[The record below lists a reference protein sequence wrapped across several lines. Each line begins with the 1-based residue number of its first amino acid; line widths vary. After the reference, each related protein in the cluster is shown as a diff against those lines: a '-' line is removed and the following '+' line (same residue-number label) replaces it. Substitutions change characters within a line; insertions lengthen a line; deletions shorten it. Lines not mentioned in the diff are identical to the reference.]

1 MQMTEETAMRWSLL
15 GKRPVPPSPSWLY
28 VVLAFLL
35 AVETFLVAP
44 DVYPLYMAVAVIA
57 AGAWASYTAI
67 AAKSLFGLTVLPVAL
82 LWLNPIFGGDWF
94 TSLNAMMFLSHSA
107 MAMMFALV
115 AYTHLARERRP
126 K

>member
-1 MQMTEETAMRWSLL
+1 MTEQTAMQWTLL

-35 AVETFLVAP
+35 AIETFLVAQE
-44 DVYPLYMAVAVIA
+44 VYPIYMAVAVIA

-67 AAKSLFGLTVLPVAL
+67 AAKSIFGLSVLPVSL
-82 LWLNPIFGGDWF
+82 LWLNPLLGGDWF
-94 TSLNAMMFLSHSA
+94 TSLNATMFLSHSA

>member
-1 MQMTEETAMRWSLL
+1 MTEDTAMWTLL
-15 GKRPVPPSPSWLY
+15 GKRPVPPSPSWVY

-44 DVYPLYMAVAVIA
+44 DVYPLYISVAVVV

-67 AAKSLFGLTVLPVAL
+67 AAKSLFGLSVLPVSL

-94 TSLNAMMFLSHSA
+94 TSLNPVMFLSHSA
-107 MAMMFALV
+107 MALMFALV
-115 AYTHLARERRP
+115 AYTYLARERRP